1 MASHLSEEQIA
12 HYKGRRL
19 APEELLSV
27 DDHISQCADC
37 RHRIASPADLQ
48 TALQNKLAVGTAYL
62 RTKTEHLSYE
72 QMEAYVDGKISK
84 ADQASLRV
92 HLEFCKTCSE
102 ELRDLNTFK
111 AELTPSNE
119 LGGQA
124 FWARFAARWF
134 RVPRVAF
141 ALSACGI
148 VALAIS
154 VGIWRKGSP
163 NHGPSP
169 QTANIHPAG
178 NGQFAKPSLTGINEL
193 APDEQAAIAE
203 AISNER
209 IKFPEAL
216 QELKHAGPE
225 VLLGQAEETL
235 QFKLFTPISEV
246 VANDRPLFRWQP
258 LAGGSSLHA
267 APPRRAISY
276 SVAIFDLELNEVQSS
291 PALHATQWTPD
302 RPLKRGQAYLWQVTA
317 RLSEGK
323 SVTAPSPPNPEAR
336 FQILDQKRADEI
348 ARFRAAHPQS
358 HIALGILEAQAG
370 LLESAETELQQVP
383 ESATD
388 YALAQKLL
396 KSIQEIQHARP

>member
-48 TALQNKLAVGTAYL
+48 TALQNKLAVDAAYL
-62 RTKTEHLSYE
+62 RPKTEHLSYE

-92 HLEFCKTCSE
+92 HLQFCKTCSE
-102 ELRDLNTFK
+102 ELRDLKTFK

-119 LGGQA
+119 LGIQA
-124 FWARFAARWF
+124 SWARFVARWF

-141 ALSACGI
+141 ALGACAI
-148 VALAIS
+148 VVLVIS
-154 VGIWRKGSP
+154 VGIWRTRTGSP
-163 NHGPSP
+163 NRGPSP
-169 QTANIHPAG
+169 ETANIHPAG
-178 NGQFAKPSLTGINEL
+178 NGQFAKPSLAGIKDL
-193 APDEQAAIAE
+193 APDEQAAIAG
-203 AISNER
+203 AVSSER

-216 QELKHAGPE
+216 QELKPAGAPE
-225 VLLGQAEETL
+225 VLLGKAEETL
-235 QFKLFTPISEV
+235 QFKVLTPISEV

-258 LAGGSSLHA
+258 LAGA
-267 APPRRAISY
+267 RSY
-276 SVAIFDLELNEVQSS
+276 SVAIFDVKLNGVQSS

-302 RPLKRGQAYLWQVTA
+302 RPLHRGQAYLWQVTA

-336 FQILDQKRADEI
+336 FQVLDQKRADEI

-358 HIALGILEAQAG
+358 YIALGILEAQAG
-370 LLESAETELQQVP
+370 LLESAESELQQVP

>member
-12 HYKGRRL
+12 HYRGRRL

-37 RHRIASPADLQ
+37 RHRIASAADLQ
-48 TALQNKLAVGTAYL
+48 TALQNKLAVDAAYL
-62 RTKTEHLSYE
+62 RPKTEHLSYE

-92 HLEFCKTCSE
+92 HLQSCKTCSE

-111 AELTPSNE
+111 AELMPSNK
-119 LGGQA
+119 LGSQA
-124 FWARFAARWF
+124 SWASFAARWF

-141 ALSACGI
+141 ALGACGI

-163 NHGPSP
+163 GRPSP
-169 QTANIHPAG
+169 ETANIHPAG
-178 NGQFAKPSLTGINEL
+178 SGQLANPSLGGINEL

-203 AISNER
+203 VVSNER
-209 IKFPEAL
+209 IRFSEAL
-216 QELKHAGPE
+216 QELKPAGPE

-235 QFKLFTPISEV
+235 RFKVLTPISEV

-258 LAGGSSLHA
+258 LAGA
-267 APPRRAISY
+267 RSY
-276 SVAIFDLELNEVQSS
+276 SVAIFDVKLNEVQSS

-317 RLSEGK
+317 QLSEGN
-323 SVTAPSPPNPEAR
+323 SVTAPSPPSPEAKFR
-336 FQILDQKRADEI
+336 VLDQKKADEI
-348 ARFRAAHPQS
+348 AHFQEANPES
-358 HIALGILEAQAG
+358 HLVLGILYAQAG
-370 LLESAETELQQVP
+370 LLEPGEHELEQLP
-383 ESATD
+383 KND
-388 YALAQKLL
+388 PKYGLAQKLL
-396 KSIQEIQHARP
+396 EGIREIRNPKP